1 VKKKR
6 TEVQVVEAELLPAAF
21 DPASAKRTPEQI
33 AEDEKEFQF
42 RLRARKDAIGRM
54 GPDERFDAVSALTDM
69 IQLKLAERI
78 LEREAWLDHPD
89 IAVREEAQNFIVA
102 IQDQINQITKTRVAL
117 YLALGLGEKRG
128 IVGGKEVPRLLL
140 PSRTAEDFEKQYAE
154 TLQQFGAPKGDA

>member
-1 VKKKR
+1 MKRKKK
-6 TEVQVVEAELLPAAF
+6 TEVQVLDAELIPAAF
-21 DPASAKRTPEQI
+21 DPLSARRTPEQI

-42 RLRARKDAIGRM
+42 RLRARKDAIERM

-117 YLALGLGEKRG
+117 YLALGLDQKMGV
-128 IVGGKEVPRLLL
+128 IGGKDIPRLLL
-140 PSRTAEDFEKQYAE
+140 PQRTAEDFEKE
-154 TLQQFGAPKGDA
+154 FGSPQGTA